1 MAKKDTFHSPFADVA
16 RELKKKMEAEAAA
29 AEAQAKAAKQRPAP
43 AKKAKGRDD
52 DDDGRSFA
60 ELMAGTATLG
70 HDPRGKQ
77 AAPASTEPRVVVDQR
92 GVRDRE
98 DAEALATLASMV
110 DGTGVLDEG
119 EDEDSL
125 EGWAPGLDRKIM
137 RALRRGDYPPEA
149 TVDLHGQ
156 RQEKARDSV
165 DRFLL
170 DAHARGLRAV
180 RIVHGRGLNSEDGQ
194 PVLKRSLKGWLTR
207 GRATRLILAFCP
219 AAPQDGGAGAVY
231 VLLRR

>member
-29 AEAQAKAAKQRPAP
+29 EAQAKAAKLKPP
-43 AKKAKGRDD
+43 PPKKGKARDD
-52 DDDGRSFA
+52 EDDGRSFA
-60 ELMAGTATLG
+60 ELMAGTATMG

-77 AAPASTEPRVVVDQR
+77 AAPASTEPRVVVDR
-92 GVRDRE
+92 SGERERE
-98 DAEALATLASMV
+98 DAESLATLASMV
-110 DGTGVLDEG
+110 DGTGVLEEG
-119 EDEDSL
+119 EDDELL

-207 GRATRLILAFCP
+207 GRATRLILAFCA